1 MGAASMAHTPAFRRT
16 ARAQAQAQAVRA
28 DAARVLHRKHG
39 LLHGVLADRGRRC
52 RWRWDPC
59 EVLGGR
65 GGVACGAR
73 GQAGTAFHRQHP
85 QHPVGADVQGPA
97 QPLSTAVPGHAGLD
111 HLSTADRGHGLPV
124 GGLAAPAAQG
134 RHGGLQQVLRR
145 QFDPADGQPQ
155 FTWLQGAGVGRIGIE
170 RPAQL
175 PLRGTADQQA
185 KPAVGSAQV
194 RSGPRAAHRPDGDG
208 GVHSRVTPGRCPTS
222 WPSTY
227 SAPSGAPASA

>member
-1 MGAASMAHTPAFRRT
+1 MPCTVFLFRISTLMPGLAFS
-16 ARAQAQAQAVRA
+16 
-28 DAARVLHRKHG
+28 K
-39 LLHGVLADRGRRC
+39 
-52 RWRWDPC
+52 
-59 EVLGGR
+59 
-65 GGVACGAR
+65 
-73 GQAGTAFHRQHP
+73 
-85 QHPVGADVQGPA
+85 
-97 QPLSTAVPGHAGLD
+97 AGLV
-111 HLSTADRGHGLPV
+111 GLRQFLGEGGDDGDGAGLAV